1 MPKKQAVKG
10 TEEVAEEVS
19 EEVAEGKA
27 ERGEMTLL
35 SFTRAVV
42 ALVEEGE
49 KVVAAI
55 GGDLAKKTAL
65 VGIDSLKNAQA
76 QFTKAVI
83 EDK

>member
-1 MPKKQAVKG
+1 MPKKQEVKSTG
-10 TEEVAEEVS
+10 DVVVED
-19 EEVAEGKA
+19 KA
-27 ERGEMTLL
+27 ERGTMTLL

-42 ALVEEGE
+42 AMVEEGE